1 MARGSSWPA
10 PSGGEG
16 GEVDALIY
24 PPWLRCGY
32 AVADPLGRAGGQ
44 AALFPCI
51 VYGRAAVRNCRTCG
65 CARSSW
71 RGRRSRRR
79 LRGHS
84 LACHALPRAG
94 NDCAIHHVLQMHPD
108 GDYRILPT
116 CGYRPMRISNHI
128 RYVRARDEKGKGR
141 RWRARG
147 DVG

>member
-10 PSGGEG
+10 PAGGAATLSPSGGEG

-51 VYGRAAVRNCRTCG
+51 VYGRAAVTNCRTCG

-71 RGRRSRRR
+71 RVRRSRRR
-79 LRGHS
+79 SRGHS
-84 LACHALPRAG
+84 LAMRCQGRAMIVLYIMFYRCTQMATTVFYQHAATDR
-94 NDCAIHHVLQMHPD
+94 
-108 GDYRILPT
+108 
-116 CGYRPMRISNHI
+116 
-128 RYVRARDEKGKGR
+128 
-141 RWRARG
+141 
-147 DVG
+147 

>member
-10 PSGGEG
+10 PALSPCGEEG

-51 VYGRAAVRNCRTCG
+51 VYGRAAVTNCRTCG

-71 RGRRSRRR
+71 RVRRSRRR
-79 LRGHS
+79 SRGHS
-84 LACHALPRAG
+84 LAMRCQGRAM
-94 NDCAIHHVLQMHPD
+94 IVLYIMF
-108 GDYRILPT
+108 Y
-116 CGYRPMRISNHI
+116 
-128 RYVRARDEKGKGR
+128 
-141 RWRARG
+141 RWRLPYFTNMRLQTDENQQPHTICASTG
-147 DVG
+147 